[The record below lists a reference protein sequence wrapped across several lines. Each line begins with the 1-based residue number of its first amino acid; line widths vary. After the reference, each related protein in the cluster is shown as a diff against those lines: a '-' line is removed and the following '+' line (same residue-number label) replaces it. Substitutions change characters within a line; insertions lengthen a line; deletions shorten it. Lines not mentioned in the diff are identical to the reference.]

1 MSRSRFMEQVR
12 TELRTRHYSLR
23 TEKTYLYWIRHFI
36 IFNDKR
42 HPTDMD
48 NGHIERFLNYLAT
61 HRRVSAATQN
71 QALCA
76 IVFMYRHVLYR
87 SI

>member
-1 MSRSRFMEQVR
+1 M
-12 TELRTRHYSLR
+12 R

-36 IFNDKR
+36 RFHNKR
-42 HPTDMD
+42 HPEQMG
-48 NGHIERFLNYLAT
+48 NREIEHFLNYLAT

-76 IVFMYRHVLYR
+76 LIFMYRYVITL
-87 SI
+87 IQVNDDLDGD